1 MDAVVTVE
9 FRQVDVF
16 TRVAFRGNPVAV
28 VFDADGLDG
37 ATMQRIA
44 RWTNLSE
51 TTFVL
56 RPTQPGVDYRVR
68 IFTPV
73 SELPFAGHPSVGT
86 AFALLQAGRIHADAE
101 GRLWQEC
108 AAGVLPMRV
117 DGGDAA
123 IGRVGVHV
131 RAPQAS
137 ACALDGAW
145 SPLLDAALRGVP
157 RAALPPML
165 YANGPRWWLAELA
178 DEATVRVHQPDL
190 PAIAQLCSASAA
202 VGFAVFA
209 DCAEGEFARV
219 VRAYCPADGIAE
231 DPVTGSANACIAGY
245 LQAVGRLRIGD
256 RYVASQ
262 GREMDRDGR
271 ITVSVEA
278 DGVWIGGDCVTVVD
292 GALRLPGR
300 PVMPVVAGAARE

>member
-1 MDAVVTVE
+1 MAAVATVE

-56 RPTQPGVDYRVR
+56 RPTQPRADYRVR
-68 IFTPV
+68 IFTPA

-86 AFALLQAGRIHADAE
+86 AFALLQAGRIHADAK
-101 GRLWQEC
+101 GRLRQEC

-123 IGRVGVHV
+123 AASGGVHV
-131 RAPQAS
+131 RAPQAR
-137 ACALDGAW
+137 ACALDEEW
-145 SPLLDAALRGVP
+145 LPLLDAALRGVP
-157 RAALPPML
+157 RAALAPAL
-165 YANGPRWWLAELA
+165 YDNGPRWWLAELA
-178 DEATVRVHQPDL
+178 DEATLRGHQPDL
-190 PAIAQLCSASAA
+190 PAIAQLCTASAA

-209 DCAEGEFARV
+209 ECAGSEFARV

-231 DPVTGSANACIAGY
+231 DPVTGSANACVAGY
-245 LQAVGRLRIGD
+245 LQDVGRLRVGE

-271 ITVSVEA
+271 ITVSVEP
-278 DGVWIGGDCVTVVD
+278 DGVWIGGDCVTVV
-292 GALRLPGR
+292 GGTLRLPD
-300 PVMPVVAGAARE
+300 